1 MTTKT
6 FTTDA
11 EVIAELMA
19 KLKEAYAEIDRLR
32 AKENR

>member
-1 MTTKT
+1 MTTTKT
-6 FTTDA
+6 LTDA

-32 AKENR
+32 AKETK